1 VDQSNGCDVSTL
13 SMQQYTAAFDQYNAL
28 QINSN
33 YPSARLV
40 LSTTIPNIILMNDIL
55 QMDYNSALNYAS
67 TSSLLTIQYTRHD
80 TVIFNEVNNG
90 TTGTKYFKASSSN
103 NYTN

>member
-1 VDQSNGCDVSTL
+1 
-13 SMQQYTAAFDQYNAL
+13 
-28 QINSN
+28 
-33 YPSARLV
+33 
-40 LSTTIPNIILMNDIL
+40 
-55 QMDYNSALNYAS
+55 MDYNSALNYAS

-90 TTGTKYFKASSSN
+90 TIGTKYFKAASPN